1 MAELQIIGR
10 NEPVDLPELG
20 LFKVMAKV
28 DTGAYNCV
36 LHCSEVRIKG
46 TILECWIPDDISPG
60 FAGRWLTFNHFTQKE
75 IRNSFGEKELR
86 FVIKTVIEIF
96 RKKIRAE
103 FSLTNRGNLRFP
115 VLLGRKILRNRF
127 LVDVTKKN
135 LGESYLDQ
143 SENQF

>member
-20 LFKVMAKV
+20 LYKVMAKV

-36 LHCSEVRIKG
+36 LHCSEVRING
-46 TILECWIPDDISPG
+46 TLLECWIPDEISPG
-60 FAGRWLTFNHFTQKE
+60 FAGRWFTFQHFSQKE

-86 FVIKTVIEIF
+86 YVIKTVIEIF
-96 RKKIRAE
+96 KKKIRAE

-127 LVDVTKKN
+127 LVDVTQKN
-135 LGESYLDQ
+135 LGESFIQLN
-143 SENQF
+143 ENRN